1 VDAVTTFSGTRTQQ
15 EDAMDYEDR
24 GTVAVEARTAKVPSL
39 AFLGIAVG
47 AMALSATLVLTGRK
61 QLGNFI
67 GQWAPSILIM
77 GLYNKIA
84 KEIAVPKRQGT
95 NAGTGRGLG
104 MGTGVGSSLGGAP
117 AGA

>member
-1 VDAVTTFSGTRTQQ
+1 
-15 EDAMDYEDR
+15 MDYEDR
-24 GTVAVEARTAKVPSL
+24 GTETVESQTAKVPSL

-67 GQWAPSILIM
+67 GQWAPTILIL

-84 KEIAVPKRQGT
+84 KEIAVPRRRGAD
-95 NAGTGRGLG
+95 AGMGRGLG
-104 MGTGVGSSLGGAP
+104 VGVGSSLGGAT

>member
-1 VDAVTTFSGTRTQQ
+1 
-15 EDAMDYEDR
+15 MDYEDR
-24 GTVAVEARTAKVPSL
+24 GTEAVEAQTAKVPSL

-67 GQWAPSILIM
+67 GPWAPTILIL

-84 KEIAVPKRQGT
+84 KEIAVPRRRGAD
-95 NAGTGRGLG
+95 AGMGRGLG
-104 MGTGVGSSLGGAP
+104 VGVGSSLGGAT